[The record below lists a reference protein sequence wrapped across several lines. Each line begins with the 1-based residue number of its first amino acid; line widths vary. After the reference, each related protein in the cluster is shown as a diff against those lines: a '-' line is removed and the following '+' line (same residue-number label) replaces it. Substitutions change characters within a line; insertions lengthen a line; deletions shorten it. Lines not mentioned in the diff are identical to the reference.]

1 MIFSELKAMRGANS
15 QVRLE
20 ANVEIY
26 TFAASE
32 IRSYDDYKKLT
43 KNELEGHL
51 HFKGKNLV
59 LNGGLNFIKDL
70 LTAATT
76 GSVTHNGVGSSS
88 QAVVP
93 GDTDLITAIGSRLA
107 ITNRYSGGTGIGK
120 FDTFYASSDNN
131 GTWRETIIATAST
144 GANAFARKV
153 ITDFVKATTNTA
165 VVSWTITKT
174 AV

>member
-1 MIFSELKAMRGANS
+1 MISSELKSMRGANS

-26 TFAASE
+26 TFDADE

-43 KNELEGHL
+43 KDELEGHL

-59 LNGGLNFIKDL
+59 VNTGLNFIKDL

-76 GSVTHNGVGSSS
+76 GSITHNGVGSSS
-88 QAVVP
+88 TAVVAD
-93 GDTDLITAIGSRLA
+93 DTDLITAIGSRLA

-120 FDTFYASSDNN
+120 FDTFYASTDNN
-131 GTWRETIIATAST
+131 GTWRETIMATAST

-153 ITDFVKATTNTA
+153 ITDFTKATTNTA
-165 VVSWTITKT
+165 VAAWTLTGT
-174 AV
+174 GV